1 NGHMDHVA
9 QGGTQVDPDILPK
22 ITPVCAA
29 CPRRGFVFMHRHTPH
44 RSGPNNTDK
53 VRWSL
58 DLRYQVTGHHTG
70 RPFHPAFVVR
80 SKADPASVKHDYADW
95 VKRWT

>member
-1 NGHMDHVA
+1 MPVPCPT
-9 QGGTQVDPDILPK
+9 GGV
-22 ITPVCAA
+22 
-29 CPRRGFVFMHRHTPH
+29 VFMHRHTPH
-44 RSGPNNTDK
+44 RSGSNKTDI

-80 SKADPASVKHDYADW
+80 SKSEPVSVMSDYAKWVRDW
-95 VKRWT
+95 NEALSKPAPGAHRVKQTAKV